1 MAWEG
6 FPLIWDGFAQEPE
19 DRIGELFLGWVMSVV
34 RHMLVDG
41 RRQSFDGVDVRAIR
55 RRLNEVNSAVRPC
68 EECLD
73 IRSFMTGGVIPDD
86 MDDDMP
92 ENMDDALVGV
102 ASPCPGEKLR
112 GADPIDGRRLDK
124 GASKVSRLSAP
135 WIFTRPRPAVVLTAG
150 FEPFLTRPKAGLV
163 CCSGCTASAKQTAS
177 SAPNPV
183 NQARSSGAP

>member
-1 MAWEG
+1 M
-6 FPLIWDGFAQEPE
+6 QEPE

-34 RHMLVDG
+34 RHMLVDE
-41 RRQSFDGVDVRAIR
+41 RRKSFDGVDVRAIR
-55 RRLNEVNSAVRPC
+55 RQLNEVNAAVRPC
-68 EECLD
+68 EECPD
-73 IRSFMTGGVIPDD
+73 IRSFRTGGVIPDD
-86 MDDDMP
+86 MP
-92 ENMDDALVGV
+92 EDMDDALVGG
-102 ASPCPGEKLR
+102 ASPCPGEKLC

-183 NQARSSGAP
+183 NQARSSGARKAR

>member
-34 RHMLVDG
+34 RHMLVDE

-55 RRLNEVNSAVRPC
+55 RQLNEVNAAVRPC
-68 EECLD
+68 EECPD
-73 IRSFMTGGVIPDD
+73 IRSFRTGGVIPDD
-86 MDDDMP
+86 MDDNMPDDMP
-92 ENMDDALVGV
+92 EDMDDVLVGV

-112 GADPIDGRRLDK
+112 GADPIDGRRFDK
-124 GASKVSRLSAP
+124 GTSKVSKLSAP
-135 WIFTRPRPAVVLTAG
+135 WIFTRSRPAVVLTAG

-183 NQARSSGAP
+183 IRGS